1 MCIAVHSMEPLDL
14 LQREDKMQSALDVIV
29 IGGGPIGCYTA
40 HLLARE
46 GLEVLVLEEHPS
58 IGEPPHCTGVIGAE
72 AFEKFEL
79 PQEAILDRLSSA
91 TFFSPGGLKAEF
103 STPRPVAFVV
113 DRVRFDQGIASQA
126 RASGADFLL
135 NCRAM
140 DVQESS
146 GALRVIARCNGETR
160 ELKARLVVLAD
171 GPGYALQRRLG
182 MGSPREYLQSA
193 QVEVE
198 VEGVNGVEVYFGQ
211 GLAPG
216 SFAWIVPFR
225 RGDGLWARIGLSTKR
240 EVTNYLK
247 RVLDHPPIKGRVK
260 GLISPPRVRSIPIKP
275 LPRTY
280 GYRVLVVGDA
290 AGLCKPTT
298 GGGIYYGLICSE
310 IAARVAANALKM
322 GEFGEKALAQYERE
336 WKGKLGLELR
346 MGFYFRWLGSRLGD
360 EEIDEV
366 FRIGL
371 QDGLIPVVKAEA
383 RFDWHRDVITALL
396 RYPGLARIF
405 FRGILRRK

>member
-1 MCIAVHSMEPLDL
+1 MH
-14 LQREDKMQSALDVIV
+14 DVII

-46 GLEVLVLEEHPS
+46 GIEVLVLEEHPS

-72 AFEKFEL
+72 AFGKFEL
-79 PQEAILDRLSSA
+79 PEEAILGGLSSA

-103 STPRPVAFVV
+103 STPSPVAFVV
-113 DRVRFDQGIASQA
+113 DRVRFDQGIACKA
-126 RASGADFLL
+126 RSSGAAFLL
-135 NCRAM
+135 NCQAM
-140 DVQESS
+140 DVQESP
-146 GALRVIARCNGETR
+146 GALRVIARCNGGTK
-160 ELKARLVVLAD
+160 ELKARLVILAD

-182 MGSPREYLQSA
+182 MGSPPEYLQSA

-198 VEGVNGVEVYFGQ
+198 VEGVNSVEVYFGQ
-211 GLAPG
+211 ELAPG

-225 RGDGLWARIGLSTKR
+225 RGDGLWARIGLTTKR

-247 RVLDHPPIKGRVK
+247 RVLDHPSIKGRVK
-260 GLISPPRVRSIPIKP
+260 GLVSHLRARSIPLKP
-275 LPRTY
+275 LPKTY
-280 GYRVLVVGDA
+280 ASGVLVVGDA

-298 GGGIYYGLICSE
+298 GGGVYFGLICSE
-310 IAARVAANALKM
+310 IAAKVAASAFNR

-336 WKGKLGLELR
+336 WKRKLGSELR
-346 MGFYFRWLGSRLGD
+346 IGYYFRWLGSRLGD
-360 EEIDEV
+360 KEIDEV

-371 QDGLIPVVKAEA
+371 RDDLISMVKARA

-396 RYPGLARIF
+396 RYPRLARLF
-405 FRGILRRK
+405 KKV